1 MNRLPGNLYLTLMM
15 LCLTAGLT
23 GCRNGISQNGW
34 MGGTRGPTTS
44 DQLDGVRQ
52 LLQSPGDRSKS
63 KRTCFSP
70 RAKPRLRR
78 CQVLDWQVK
87 PVTNQPVGA
96 SANPG
101 YTTSGISY
109 TNSTNYQTTSI
120 DETRDQSRIP
130 LTDATAVKA
139 PVQSVLP
146 PVVSSVSRQN
156 PYGSNPAFPDPIR
169 TAQGQNSLSSTGAP
183 IPYSGH
189 PTFNQPAYSTASSS
203 NTVLAESSVSTDPN
217 SPNYRAGWRDN
228 QPKSDILR

>member
-23 GCRNGISQNGW
+23 GCRNGTSQNGW
-34 MGGTRGPTTS
+34 IGGTRVQPPPTNWTAS
-44 DQLDGVRQ
+44 DSYYNPLATAQNRTGLVAPSGQ
-52 LLQSPGDRSKS
+52 APTAALPGAGLGGQANRS
-63 KRTCFSP
+63 
-70 RAKPRLRR
+70 
-78 CQVLDWQVK
+78 
-87 PVTNQPVGA
+87 QPVGA

-101 YTTSGISY
+101 YTTSGTSY
-109 TNSTNYQTTSI
+109 TSSTNYQTTSI

-156 PYGSNPAFPDPIR
+156 PYGSNTAFPDPIR
-169 TAQGQNSLSSTGAP
+169 TARGQTNLSATGAP
-183 IPYSGH
+183 MPYAGH

-203 NTVLAESSVSTDPN
+203 NTVLAESTVTTDPN
-217 SPNYRAGWRDN
+217 SPNYRAGWREN
-228 QPKSDILR
+228 QAKSDIMR

>member
-23 GCRNGISQNGW
+23 GCRNGTSQNGW
-34 MGGTRGPTTS
+34 IGGTRVQPPPTNWTAS
-44 DQLDGVRQ
+44 DSYYNPLATAQNRTGLVAPSGQ
-52 LLQSPGDRSKS
+52 APTAALPGAGLGGQANRS
-63 KRTCFSP
+63 
-70 RAKPRLRR
+70 
-78 CQVLDWQVK
+78 
-87 PVTNQPVGA
+87 QPVGA

-101 YTTSGISY
+101 YTTSGTSY
-109 TNSTNYQTTSI
+109 TSSTNYQTTSI

-156 PYGSNPAFPDPIR
+156 PYGSNTAFPDPIR
-169 TAQGQNSLSSTGAP
+169 TARDQTNLSATGAP
-183 IPYSGH
+183 MPYAGH

-203 NTVLAESSVSTDPN
+203 NTVLAESTVTTDPN
-217 SPNYRAGWRDN
+217 SPNYRAGWREN
-228 QPKSDILR
+228 QAKSDIMR